1 MAPVKERIAGRKLT
15 WLVTG
20 SAGFIGSHLVEQL
33 LRLGQQVVSLDNFA
47 TGHRAN
53 LREVEQAVGP
63 DAWRRHRFMQ
73 ATIVDP
79 DACRAACRGVDIV
92 LQGARSVPRSIAD
105 PIATHETNV
114 TGFVNMLIAAR
125 DAKVQRFVYAS
136 SSSAYGDHEGL
147 PKVEHETGAPLSPYA
162 ASKQA
167 NELYADAF
175 ARCYGMQTV
184 GMRYFNVFGPRQDPE
199 GAYAAVIPRWVRA
212 MLTGETVEV
221 NGDGET
227 SRDFCY
233 IANVV
238 QANLLAALTD
248 DARAVNRCTTSPW
261 ERTPLNRLLGI
272 LVRPRRGARA
282 VLAVQSG
289 DVRHSL
295 ADISLARSSSADP
308 REPGGGRPALVRESI
323 LGALAALSVA
333 AALSTAAMPAPA
345 TIDKSSSRSWRSALS
360 TPAAVFSCGNRLCR
374 QERPGIA
381 TNEHVLQ
388 TEHDA
393 MKRSPSRCAATAA
406 ADPTGA
412 QARRRFLPCLALL
425 EIGARCPPCASELR
439 PRARRRNVP
448 LHRLDRRG
456 ARPLSRDART
466 MIASYDAIPAARA
479 SQLDAAPCAVLPPAP
494 S

>member
-1 MAPVKERIAGRKLT
+1 MAPLKERIAGRKLT

-47 TGHRAN
+47 SGHRAN

-73 ATIVDP
+73 ASIVDP

-92 LQGARSVPRSIAD
+92 LHQAALGSVPRSIAD

-167 NELYADAF
+167 NELYAEAF

-248 DARAVNRCTTSPW
+248 HPRAVNRVYNIAVGENTS
-261 ERTPLNRLLGI
+261 LNRLLGI
-272 LVRPRRGARA
+272 LSSLLGVELEPSYRPFRP
-282 VLAVQSG
+282 G

-295 ADISLARSSSADP
+295 ADISLARERLGYDP
-308 REPGGGRPALVRESI
+308 TYTLETGLAEALPWYVNRFA
-323 LGALAALSVA
+323 GALA
-333 AALSTAAMPAPA
+333 
-345 TIDKSSSRSWRSALS
+345 
-360 TPAAVFSCGNRLCR
+360 
-374 QERPGIA
+374 
-381 TNEHVLQ
+381 LQ
-388 TEHDA
+388 
-393 MKRSPSRCAATAA
+393 R
-406 ADPTGA
+406 
-412 QARRRFLPCLALL
+412 
-425 EIGARCPPCASELR
+425 
-439 PRARRRNVP
+439 
-448 LHRLDRRG
+448 
-456 ARPLSRDART
+456 
-466 MIASYDAIPAARA
+466 
-479 SQLDAAPCAVLPPAP
+479 
-494 S
+494 